1 MVSMYTLVA
10 SVVARTTDSVLLVKE
25 GKENVQGTWN
35 LPGGRV
41 EEGEDP
47 TETAVR
53 EIKEEV
59 GVDVDLVGLVG
70 VYLGQDAFVDGP
82 FLSIAYMGE
91 LSGEPRAV
99 STDTVEAVEWVDQ
112 HRLNELELRSPY
124 ISRAISDASERTF
137 PKEVV
142 RAVIE

>member
-1 MVSMYTLVA
+1 MYTLVA
-10 SVVARTTDSVLLVKE
+10 STVARTTDGVLLVKE
-25 GKENVQGTWN
+25 GKEDVQGTWN

-59 GVDVDLVGLVG
+59 GVGVELVGLVG

-82 FLSIAYMGE
+82 FLSITYLGQ
-91 LSGEPRAV
+91 LSGDPRAV
-99 STDTVEAVEWVDQ
+99 ATDTVEAVEWVDQ
-112 HRLNELELRSPY
+112 QRLNELELRSPY
-124 ISRAISDASERTF
+124 VSHAIYDANERTF
-137 PKEVV
+137 SKDVIQS
-142 RAVIE
+142 VIE

>member
-1 MVSMYTLVA
+1 MYTLVA
-10 SVVARTTDSVLLVKE
+10 SVVARSADGVLLVKE

-41 EEGEDP
+41 EEDEDP

-59 GVDVDLVGLVG
+59 GVSVDLVGLVG

-82 FLSIAYMGE
+82 FLSIAYLGQ
-91 LSGEPRAV
+91 LSGNPRAV
-99 STDTVEAVEWVDQ
+99 STDTVEAVEWVNQQ
-112 HRLNELELRSPY
+112 HLDEFELRSPY
-124 ISRAISDASERTF
+124 ISRAISDAGERTF
-137 PKEVV
+137 PKDII
-142 RAVIE
+142 RAAIE

>member
-1 MVSMYTLVA
+1 MYTLVA